1 MPAAR
6 PDRAR
11 ISCFGYADMA
21 LRPRPLSPH
30 LQVYRLGF
38 TMVLSGLHRI
48 TGVALC
54 GGTLLLAYWLIAAAA
69 GPEAFATAQWAFS
82 SWFGRLVLLGFTFSL
97 FYHLCTGIR
106 HMLWDIG
113 WGFEKETMQM
123 TGIAVIVASTG
134 LTLAAW
140 IAGYMM
146 RGGA

>member
-1 MPAAR
+1 
-6 PDRAR
+6 
-11 ISCFGYADMA
+11 MA
-21 LRPRPLSPH
+21 LRSRPLSPH

-48 TGVALC
+48 TGIALG
-54 GGTLLLAYWLIAAAA
+54 GGTLLLVYWLIAAAA
-69 GPEAFATAQWAFS
+69 GPESFATAQWAFS
-82 SWFGRLVLLGFTFSL
+82 SWLGRLVLLGFTFSL
-97 FYHLCTGIR
+97 FYHLCNGIR

-113 WGFEKETMQM
+113 WGFEKETMQR
-123 TGIAVIVASTG
+123 TGVAVVVASVG